1 MFSSVYCYG
10 AEQQPTLPT
19 GGKGTSPSRK
29 SVGFVQNTF
38 SGLRLWKDEFLL
50 LGCLEGQDSWL
61 GFAAFVD
68 VLCLE
73 ALGAKLLD
81 SCVLS

>member
-1 MFSSVYCYG
+1 M
-10 AEQQPTLPT
+10 
-19 GGKGTSPSRK
+19 
-29 SVGFVQNTF
+29 GFVQNTF

-61 GFAAFVD
+61 SFAAFVD